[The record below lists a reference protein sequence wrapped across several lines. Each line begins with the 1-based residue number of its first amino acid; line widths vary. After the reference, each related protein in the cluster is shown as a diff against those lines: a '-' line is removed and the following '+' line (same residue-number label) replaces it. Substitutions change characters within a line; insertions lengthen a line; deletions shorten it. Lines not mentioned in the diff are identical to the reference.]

1 MGLRIKSF
9 NILDFTEKC
18 DFFRGRGGGGFTK
31 NQYIGRL
38 PEKGGAWTVCR
49 FSGGEGLRKRGVDVF
64 EGRVDTPMHTMKTP
78 PSSIMHLILG
88 FTYVLGIISWWQR
101 IYKSAEN
108 SMTWSQLNHA
118 LFWLVRMWFPLEYH
132 TILYHTI

>member
-9 NILDFTEKC
+9 SILGFIEKC
-18 DFFRGRGGGGFTK
+18 DFF
-31 NQYIGRL
+31 
-38 PEKGGAWTVCR
+38 KGGRVHEKPVYRETVWKGGRAWKVCR
-49 FSGGEGLRKRGVDVF
+49 SIGGEGLRKKGIDVS

-108 SMTWSQLNHA
+108 SMTWSQLNHE
-118 LFWLVRMWFPLEYH
+118 LFWLVRMRFPLAYH
-132 TILYHTI
+132 TILYHSI

>member
-9 NILDFTEKC
+9 NILGFTEKC
-18 DFFRGRGGGGFTK
+18 DFFRGGGGGSRKTNIQGDCLK
-31 NQYIGRL
+31 S
-38 PEKGGAWTVCR
+38 GGAWTVCR

-64 EGRVDTPMHTMKTP
+64 DERVDTPMHTMKTP

-118 LFWLVRMWFPLEYH
+118 LFWLVRMRFPLAYH
-132 TILYHTI
+132 TILYHII